1 MSQNRSNS
9 PRLLR
14 WGIKSLLLLL
24 LSAAAYVAV
33 VTYLNGEPEVM
44 MSEVEPVFVSQC
56 VAAPGSQALDND
68 GQLRVGVWN
77 IYKQQKRG
85 WQQDLS
91 KIAQRSELMLLQ
103 EAKLNAGFNQY
114 LNGSSLH
121 LVMAKAFSLL
131 KSPVGVM
138 NLATEQ
144 ARDACA
150 YHAVEPWIRFA
161 KSTLISRYPL
171 SNGQTLLVVNL
182 HGINFDWQLKS
193 YRAQWQQIV
202 QKINLHQGPVILG
215 GDFNTWR
222 GQRMAY
228 IEQLAHQLRL
238 KEAVY
243 EEDKRQRVFGLPLDH
258 LYYRGLN
265 LVAAES
271 FTSQASDHN
280 PIWAEFRLKP
290 MAH

>member
-24 LSAAAYVAV
+24 LSVAAYVAV

-56 VAAPGSQALDND
+56 VAVHTSQALDND

-91 KIAQRSELMLLQ
+91 KIAERSELMLLQ

-290 MAH
+290 VTH

>member
-1 MSQNRSNS
+1 
-9 PRLLR
+9 
-14 WGIKSLLLLL
+14 
-24 LSAAAYVAV
+24 
-33 VTYLNGEPEVM
+33 

-56 VAAPGSQALDND
+56 LSAPGGQALDKE
-68 GQLRVGVWN
+68 GKLRVGVWN

-91 KIAQRSELMLLQ
+91 EMARRSELLLLQ

-114 LNGSSLH
+114 LVDASLH

-138 NLATEQ
+138 NLAKEQ

-150 YHAVEPWIRFA
+150 FHAVEPWIRFA

-193 YRAQWQQIV
+193 YQDQWQQIV
-202 QKINLHQGPVILG
+202 KKINLHQGPVILG

-222 GQRMAY
+222 GERMAY
-228 IEQLAHQLRL
+228 IERLAHMLKL
-238 KEAVY
+238 KEAIY
-243 EEDKRQRVFGLPLDH
+243 EQDNRHRVFGFPLDH
-258 LYYRGLN
+258 LYYRGLS

-271 FTSQASDHN
+271 FNSKASDHN

-290 MAH
+290 LAH

>member
-1 MSQNRSNS
+1 MSQKPAKST
-9 PRLLR
+9 RLSRL
-14 WGIKSLLLLL
+14 WLKSLLLLL
-24 LSAAAYVAV
+24 LSAAVYVAV
-33 VTYLNGEPEVM
+33 ATYLNGEPEVM
-44 MSEVEPVFVSQC
+44 MSEIEPVFVSQC
-56 VAAPGSQALDND
+56 VTAPSSRVLDSE
-68 GQLRVGVWN
+68 GRLRVGVWN
-77 IYKQQKRG
+77 IYKQQKKG
-85 WQQDLS
+85 WQQDLTEL
-91 KIAQRSELMLLQ
+91 ARRSELMLLQ
-103 EAKLNAGFNQY
+103 EAKLNAGFHQY
-114 LNGSSLH
+114 LDGSSLH

-243 EEDKRQRVFGLPLDH
+243 EEDKRHRVFGLPLDH

-265 LVAAES
+265 LMMAES
-271 FTSQASDHN
+271 FTSGASDHN
-280 PIWAEFRLKP
+280 PIWAEFKLKP
-290 MAH
+290 GAH

>member
-56 VAAPGSQALDND
+56 VAAHTSQALDND
-68 GQLRVGVWN
+68 GLLRVGVWN

-85 WQQDLS
+85 WQQALS
-91 KIAQRSELMLLQ
+91 KIAERSEIMLLQ

-161 KSTLISRYPL
+161 KSTLISRYSL

-290 MAH
+290 VAH

>member
-1 MSQNRSNS
+1 MQR
-9 PRLLR
+9 R
-14 WGIKSLLLLL
+14 GIKSLLLLL
-24 LSAAAYVAV
+24 LCASVYGAMVY
-33 VTYLNGEPEVM
+33 YLNGEPEVM

-56 VAAPGSQALDND
+56 LTAPGGQALDKA
-68 GQLRVGVWN
+68 GRIRVGVWN

-85 WQQDLS
+85 WQQDLTEL
-91 KIAQRSELMLLQ
+91 ARRSELMLLQ
-103 EAKLNAGFNQY
+103 EAKLNAGFHQY
-114 LNGSSLH
+114 LDGSSLH

-138 NLATEQ
+138 NLATQQ

-193 YRAQWQQIV
+193 YQAQWQQIV

-228 IEQLAHQLRL
+228 IEQLAHRLRL

-243 EEDKRQRVFGLPLDH
+243 EVDKRHRVFGYPLDH
-258 LYYRGLN
+258 LYYRGLS
-265 LVAAES
+265 LEAAES
-271 FTSQASDHN
+271 FASSASDHN
-280 PIWAEFRLKP
+280 PIWAEFRLRP
-290 MAH
+290 LMH